1 MKDKYLLGEKSFRR
15 ADAKKA
21 RGQINTMQEDRT
33 EEGGNSISFQL
44 TGVKKSP
51 TDGRG
56 CRSRDFHD
64 APSVR
69 DIKSR
74 CLENKCTLVVVWGS
88 ARHNACEVASLLQSR
103 GSFLCKNSVSQT
115 SHFRRVI
122 LIFASVRPNHR
133 AIYADADRCPR
144 SQPAR
149 PGFRR

>member
-1 MKDKYLLGEKSFRR
+1 MLK

-21 RGQINTMQEDRT
+21 KGQINTVQEERT
-33 EEGGNSISFQL
+33 GERGNSISFQL

-51 TDGRG
+51 TDGRR
-56 CRSRDFHD
+56 CRSRAFHD

-74 CLENKCTLVVVWGS
+74 CLENKCTLEVVWGS
-88 ARHNACEVASLLQSR
+88 DRHSKCEVACLSQSK
-103 GSFLCKNSVSQT
+103 GSILCKNSVSQT

-144 SQPAR
+144 SQP
-149 PGFRR
+149 GFRR

>member
-1 MKDKYLLGEKSFRR
+1 MK

-21 RGQINTMQEDRT
+21 KGQINTVQEERT
-33 EEGGNSISFQL
+33 GERGNSISFQL

-51 TDGRG
+51 TDADGRR

-74 CLENKCTLVVVWGS
+74 CLENKCTLEVVWGG
-88 ARHNACEVASLLQSR
+88 ARNNKCEVACLSQSK
-103 GSFLCKNSVSQT
+103 GSISCKNCVSQT

-144 SQPAR
+144 SQP
-149 PGFRR
+149 GFRR

>member
-1 MKDKYLLGEKSFRR
+1 MK

-21 RGQINTMQEDRT
+21 KGQINTVQEERT
-33 EEGGNSISFQL
+33 GERGNSISFQL

-51 TDGRG
+51 TDGRR

-74 CLENKCTLVVVWGS
+74 CLENKCTLEVVWGG
-88 ARHNACEVASLLQSR
+88 ARNNKCEVACLLQSK
-103 GSFLCKNSVSQT
+103 GSILCKNSVSQT
-115 SHFRRVI
+115 YHFRRVI